1 MSRCNRRGFTLV
13 ELLVVIGII
22 ALLIAILLP
31 ALRRAKDQANRTACM
46 SNLRQL
52 TLGFMLYASD
62 NKDWCP
68 YGAKLDN
75 AGNLDEPGDWIH
87 WRNPT
92 IDGRLAQSAI
102 VPYIKVKGDQFRRLL
117 TCPGDTPSERLG
129 IYQFSYSMNMYFDS
143 RRGEFP
149 ANGGPP
155 TRLSTTRRASEK
167 ILLAEEN
174 EKTINDGFWAPG
186 DWTGPP
192 NPGDTNWAVNWD
204 WLSIRHDNL
213 QKEAEP
219 AIPFTGPLDRLP
231 NNKRRGVVA
240 FADGHVDFVTRY
252 MAHSPKHLIP
262 RR

>member
-46 SNLRQL
+46 SNIRQL
-52 TLGFMLYASD
+52 TIGFMLYASD

-68 YGAKLDN
+68 WGSRADN
-75 AGNLDEPGDWIH
+75 PGNVDLRSDWIH

-92 IDGRLAQSAI
+92 VDGRLAQSAI
-102 VPYIKVKGDQFRRLL
+102 VPYIKVKGDQFRRLM
-117 TCPGDTPSERLG
+117 TCPGDSPLERPG
-129 IYQFSYSMNMYFDS
+129 FYQFSYSMNMYFEP
-143 RRGEFP
+143 RPGYFP
-149 ANGGPP
+149 SEAGPP
-155 TRLSTTRRASEK
+155 TRLSTTRRSSEK
-167 ILLAEEN
+167 ILIAEEN

-186 DWTGPP
+186 NWTGQP
-192 NPGDTNWAVNWD
+192 NPGDTNWVVNWD
-204 WLSIRHDNL
+204 WLSIRHDSL

-219 AIPFTGPLDRLP
+219 AMPNTGPLDRLP